1 MSDLLV
7 IDNVHG
13 GYGAADILTG
23 ASLRVSGPEI
33 VVIIGPNGAGKS
45 TLMKSIVGL
54 VQIRGGSIT
63 ALGEDITNRRTDLIA
78 KAGLA
83 YVPQERNVFPS
94 LTVDENLDMGA
105 YLKRPDAAHKDRIY
119 SIFPQLKPRK
129 TQRAGSLSGGERQ
142 MLAMGRALM
151 IEPKL
156 LLLDEPTAAL
166 APKLVDETLDKIAE
180 IKALGVGVLMVEQ
193 NAKQALGIAD
203 RAYVLVDG
211 ENRHEGTGAELLA
224 DREVARLF
232 LGAKA

>member
-1 MSDLLV
+1 MSADLLV

-13 GYGAADILTG
+13 GYDGADILTG
-23 ASLRVSGPEI
+23 ATLRVSGPEI
-33 VVIIGPNGAGKS
+33 VVIVGPNGAGKS

-54 VQIRGGSIT
+54 VQVRAGTIS
-63 ALGEDITNRRTDLIA
+63 ALGENITNRRTDLIA

-105 YLKRPDAAHKDRIY
+105 YLKPASSAQKDRIY
-119 SIFPQLKPRK
+119 AIFPQLAPRK

-180 IKALGVGVLMVEQ
+180 IKALGVGVLLVEQ
-193 NAKQALGIAD
+193 NAKQALARAD
-203 RAYVLVDG
+203 RGIVMVMGKVRMEDDAQ
-211 ENRHEGTGAELLA
+211 NLLA
-224 DREVARLF
+224 RPDLPELF
-232 LGAKA
+232 LGG

>member
-1 MSDLLV
+1 MSDELLV

-13 GYGAADILTG
+13 GYGGADILTG
-23 ASLRVSGPEI
+23 ATLRVSGPEI

-54 VQIRGGSIT
+54 VRIRGGSIT

-78 KAGLA
+78 KGGLA

-94 LTVDENLDMGA
+94 LTVDENLDMGG
-105 YLKRPDAAHKDRIY
+105 YLKPSAAQKDRIY
-119 SIFPQLKPRK
+119 AIFPQLAPRK

-180 IKALGVGVLMVEQ
+180 IKSLGVGVLMVEQ
-193 NAKQALGIAD
+193 NAKQALARAD
-203 RAYVLVDG
+203 RGIVMVMGKVRMEDDA
-211 ENRHEGTGAELLA
+211 ENLLSRP
-224 DREVARLF
+224 DLPELF
-232 LGAKA
+232 LGG

>member
-13 GYGAADILTG
+13 GYSGADILTG

-105 YLKRPDAAHKDRIY
+105 YLKSAASAQKDRIY
-119 SIFPQLKPRK
+119 AIFPQLSPRK
-129 TQRAGSLSGGERQ
+129 AQRAGSLSGGERQ

-166 APKLVDETLDKIAE
+166 APKLVDETLDKISE
-180 IKALGVGVLMVEQ
+180 IKSLGVGVLMVEQ
-193 NAKQALGIAD
+193 NAKQALAHAD
-203 RAYVLVDG
+203 RGIVMVMGKVRMEDDAASLLERPDLG
-211 ENRHEGTGAELLA
+211 E
-224 DREVARLF
+224 LF
-232 LGAKA
+232 LGG

>member
-1 MSDLLV
+1 MSDDLLV

-13 GYGAADILTG
+13 GYGGADILTG

-33 VVIIGPNGAGKS
+33 VVIVGPNGAGKS
-45 TLMKSIVGL
+45 TLMKSIFGL
-54 VQIRGGSIT
+54 VQIRGGTIS
-63 ALGEDITNRRTDLIA
+63 ALGHDITNKRTDLIA

-94 LTVDENLDMGA
+94 LTVDENLDMGG
-105 YLKRPDAAHKDRIY
+105 YLNSATSAQKDRIY
-119 SIFPQLKPRK
+119 AIFPQLANRK

-166 APKLVDETLDKIAE
+166 APKLVDETLDKIGE

-193 NAKQALGIAD
+193 NAKQALARAD
-203 RAYVLVDG
+203 RGIVMVMGKVRMEDDAA
-211 ENRHEGTGAELLA
+211 NLLA
-224 DREVARLF
+224 RPDLPELF
-232 LGAKA
+232 LGG